1 MKKLLL
7 SLILV
12 HCILFGLNAQFQIG
26 HATVTFNDPTRS
38 GGFGSGGGSGRQIQT
53 EIYYPASIAG
63 DNVSLASGDFPVI
76 VFGHGFAMSWEAY
89 TNIWEHYI
97 PLGYI
102 IAFPRTEGGL
112 FPVPSH
118 NDFALDLNIVEQRM
132 LAENVSLPSLFYQK
146 INGNTAIMGHSMGGG
161 ATILAAASN
170 TSIETII
177 GLAPAET
184 SPSAISAAVNVTVP
198 ALIFSGEND
207 GVTPP
212 VDHHIPIYNS
222 LNSDCKSIVTI
233 LGGAHCYFANSN
245 FNCDFG
251 ETTSSTGISISRIQQ
266 QNLTYSVLDLWL
278 DYKLKNNASAGADFL
293 AIMNSPTSGIT
304 TLTNCS
310 GLSISENESTDF
322 TISPNPTKDKILIE
336 NKSGQ
341 ELTVKVY
348 NHAGEILLNKQVIN
362 ELSLSDLSAG
372 LYFVAIN
379 GATYKVIKN

>member
-26 HATVTFNDPTRS
+26 HATVTFNDPARS

-63 DNVSLASGDFPVI
+63 DNVSLASGNFPVI
-76 VFGHGFAMSWEAY
+76 VFGHGFAMTWEAY

-112 FPVPSH
+112 FPSPSH

-170 TSIETII
+170 TSIKTII

-207 GVTPP
+207 GVTPA

-293 AIMNSPTSGIT
+293 AIMNAPTSGIT

-341 ELTVKVY
+341 ELTVIVY
-348 NHAGEILLNKQVIN
+348 NHAGEILMNKKVIN
-362 ELSLSDLSAG
+362 ELSLSDFSAG